1 MRIGMFY
8 QIQVPKP
15 WDAGS
20 EALRFHQMLDQVTY
34 AEEMGLESVWFVE
47 HHFRS
52 EWSHSSAPDISLA
65 AISQRTTHMR
75 LGIAAVLPPI
85 HHPLHTAVRLATLD
99 ILSNGRVDF
108 GVGRSG
114 YPYQMVPFGTDLSD
128 ATGIVEEALEI
139 IPRAWTEEVFSY
151 HGKYFD
157 IPEREVIPKP
167 VQQPHPPI
175 WQACTREETFEK
187 AGLQGLGCLTQTSV
201 GPQRTEMLLGIYRNA
216 IKNAKP
222 VGKFVN
228 NQISGSTVAYCH
240 EDRDKAIERGAELI
254 DWYREQQRIRDA
266 MVWKDYPADRV
277 PDDYKWHYDRANS
290 RDDARADE
298 VSSRELIERGGR
310 FAIGNPDDCIRY
322 FEEYEAM
329 GVDEVMPLY
338 QVGPVSHDEVM
349 QTLNLFGKYVV
360 PHFKAKSRAGGVN
373 QASTVPADA

>member
-15 WDAGS
+15 WEAGS
-20 EALRFHQMLDQVTY
+20 EAQRFHQMLEQVTY
-34 AEEMGLESVWFVE
+34 AEEMGIESVWFVE

-65 AISQRTTHMR
+65 AISQRTTNMR

-114 YPYQMVPFGTDLSD
+114 YPYQMMPFGTDLPD

-151 HGKYFD
+151 QGKYFQ

-167 VQQPHPPI
+167 VQKPHPPI
-175 WQACTREETFEK
+175 WQACSQEATFEK
-187 AGLQGLGCLTQTSV
+187 AGHQGLGCLTQTSI
-201 GPQRTEMLLGIYRNA
+201 GTERTEMLVGIYREA
-216 IKNAKP
+216 IKKAQP
-222 VGKFVN
+222 IGKFVN
-228 NQISGSTVAYCH
+228 NQISGSTVAFCH
-240 EDRDKAIERGAELI
+240 EDRAKAIERGAQLI
-254 DWYREQQRIRDA
+254 DWYREQQRIRDSL
-266 MVWKDYPADRV
+266 VWQGYPAERV
-277 PDDYKWHYDRANS
+277 PDDYRWHYDRAMS

-298 VSSRELIERGGR
+298 ISSRELIEQGGR
-310 FAIGNPDDCIRY
+310 FAIGDPDDCIRY
-322 FEEYEAM
+322 LELYEAM
-329 GVDEVMPLY
+329 GVDEVMPLF
-338 QVGPVSHDEVM
+338 QVGPVSHEEVM
-349 QTLNLFGKYVV
+349 HTLTLFGKYVV
-360 PHFKAKSRAGGVN
+360 PHFKAKS
-373 QASTVPADA
+373 QANGAKRTSAVQADD